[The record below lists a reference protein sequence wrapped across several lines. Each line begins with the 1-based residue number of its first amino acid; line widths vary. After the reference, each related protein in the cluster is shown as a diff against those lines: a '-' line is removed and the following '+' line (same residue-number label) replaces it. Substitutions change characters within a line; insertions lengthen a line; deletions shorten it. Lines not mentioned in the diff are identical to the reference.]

1 MAFPSIFSTYFGV
14 SLLEIG
20 TSSIFLVLFNIKVAM
35 GGTDLGQPRLHLF
48 ADSALLSTFR
58 PRGRGH
64 GQARHLICLQ
74 CILAYMPYESSE
86 VPLNPIYKKTNSSW
100 LSLHT
105 TDWIAFTIL
114 IYVIGGV

>member
-35 GGTDLGQPRLHLF
+35 GDIDLGQPRLHLF

-58 PRGRGH
+58 PPCGRGH
-64 GQARHLICLQ
+64 GQA
-74 CILAYMPYESSE
+74 
-86 VPLNPIYKKTNSSW
+86 
-100 LSLHT
+100 
-105 TDWIAFTIL
+105 
-114 IYVIGGV
+114 